1 MKAKWMTSLMIA
13 AFSAALAIGTG
24 VSAGEMGSGMKGHE
38 NSGGTAGDGGA
49 STMNFTE
56 LDQDGDGRISQAEA
70 AAHPGLADQFQ
81 RLDSDGDGQLEKG
94 EFAQFE
100 KMEHGGRTQSEQEM
114 KRKEPP
120 DEHKGMEH
128 W

>member
-1 MKAKWMTSLMIA
+1 MKAKWMTPLMIA
-13 AFSAALAIGTG
+13 AFSAALATG
-24 VSAGEMGSGMKGHE
+24 AAVSAGGMGSGMKGHE
-38 NSGGTAGDGGA
+38 NSGGTAGHGGA
-49 STMNFTE
+49 STMNFTK
-56 LDQDGDGRISQAEA
+56 LDQDGDGRISKAEA

-81 RLDSDGDGQLEKG
+81 RLDTDGDGQLQKG

-100 KMEHGGRTQSEQEM
+100 RMEQGSPTQSEQEM
-114 KRKEPP
+114 KQRVPQ